1 MGFHSPRFPHL
12 PKNLSVFL
20 ITNIKIILTGPMSRF
35 RWQVPLW
42 QQILIL
48 DELGFPV
55 DSCPRLTIPTACLRN
70 YLLFRSKEICKMLNA
85 GMLELYYVLVWA
97 LLGSQHSRA
106 VRRRPDSSHVPLS
119 EVRYSRSFWFYI
131 VSFLLLVM
139 VVVVVCV
146 WSYPAGPFR
155 PWDHIVPRVLKKGQN
170 EMRTAS

>member
-20 ITNIKIILTGPMSRF
+20 ITNIKIILIGPMSRF

-85 GMLELYYVLVWA
+85 GMLELYYVLVCGPSWA
-97 LLGSQHSRA
+97 HSTA
-106 VRRRPDSSHVPLS
+106 EQWEGGLTLAM
-119 EVRYSRSFWFYI
+119 
-131 VSFLLLVM
+131 FLWAKWDTQDPFDFTLLVFCCWWWWWWWC
-139 VVVVVCV
+139 VC
-146 WSYPAGPFR
+146 G
-155 PWDHIVPRVLKKGQN
+155 HIQQVLSDPG
-170 EMRTAS
+170 TT